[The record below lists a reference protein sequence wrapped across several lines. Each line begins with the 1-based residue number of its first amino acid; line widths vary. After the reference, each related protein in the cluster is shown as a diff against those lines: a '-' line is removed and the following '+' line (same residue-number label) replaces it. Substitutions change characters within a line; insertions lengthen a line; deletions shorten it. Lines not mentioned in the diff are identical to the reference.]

1 MISTLIK
8 MQQDKLLDKM
18 PEVQLRMLRY
28 AAYALAMD
36 CLQSERYQTDA
47 GYRQAVDDVLTITGV
62 PA

>member
-1 MISTLIK
+1 
-8 MQQDKLLDKM
+8 MQQDKLLDKT
-18 PEVQLRMLRY
+18 PEVQLRMLRH